1 MVLAGRRQPREK
13 LGRGGALVRLR
24 PAAGAELDQR
34 VRLFGA
40 RRHDAARTVIL
51 EAAPDQHLVVGEKRR
66 GQRVAREAAHPL
78 AVEGE
83 VDGAAAVDQPSAPC
97 ETRAHL

>member
-1 MVLAGRRQPREK
+1 MKDDIWRRDEIESPCVK
-13 LGRGGALVRLR
+13 LCMIH
-24 PAAGAELDQR
+24 P
-34 VRLFGA
+34 